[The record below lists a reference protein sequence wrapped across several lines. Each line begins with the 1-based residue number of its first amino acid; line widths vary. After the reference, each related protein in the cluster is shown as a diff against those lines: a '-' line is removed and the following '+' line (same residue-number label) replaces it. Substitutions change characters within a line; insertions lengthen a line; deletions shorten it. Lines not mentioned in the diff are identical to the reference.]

1 MNILKVTVG
10 WVHGIEVLG
19 PTQIFT
25 LTVAFTCFETKDRYS
40 KFLEF

>member
-10 WVHGIEVLG
+10 WVHGIEVFG

-25 LTVAFTCFETKDRYS
+25 LTVTFIFFEPKDRYS